1 MELTGADKR
10 VLKGLGNGLDPT
22 IMVGKDGVSP
32 AVLTAIREAHE
43 HRELL
48 KIRVLDNCPLHRKEV
63 ASLLENESGSAL
75 VQLLGRTILLFRRHP
90 TEPKISLPSS
100 PVLNQG
106 S

>member
-10 VLKGLGNGLDPT
+10 VLRGMGNTLDPT
-22 IMVGKDGVSP
+22 IMIGKDGVSP
-32 AVLTAIREAHE
+32 SVLSAIAEAHE

-63 ASLLENESGSAL
+63 ARLLERESGSSL

-100 PVLNQG
+100 PVMNQ